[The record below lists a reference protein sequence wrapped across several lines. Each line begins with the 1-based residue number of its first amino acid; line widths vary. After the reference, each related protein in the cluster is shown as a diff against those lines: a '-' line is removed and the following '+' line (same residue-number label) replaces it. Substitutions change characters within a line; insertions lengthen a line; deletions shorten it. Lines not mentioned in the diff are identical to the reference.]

1 MPFYIVH
8 VSGPAARKRAI
19 ADRRGFETPTAAEEV
34 AKPRWPDGDYFIV
47 EAEDEQAAERRAIR
61 ESRGLDRAGW

>member
-19 ADRRGFETPTAAEEV
+19 ADRRGFETPGAAEEV
-34 AKPRWPDGDYFIV
+34 ARQRWPEGGYFIV
-47 EAEDEQAAERRAIR
+47 EAEDEDSAGGRAIE
-61 ESRGLDRAGW
+61 ESRALD